1 MLPERKQKF
10 VGMARAAKEP
20 TLLDCF
26 NLERFTKWKLL
37 IHTTARVF
45 LVCQRLKARSPLRL
59 EPEVKDLEN
68 AERMW
73 IMEAQKGLQL
83 DKLKR
88 LCPTTENGLVLVGGR
103 TERWMQATWNRQ
115 KFVLLPGKHPIS
127 MLIARYFHE
136 IGGHLGIN
144 AKITI
149 VSKCLRCKK
158 KLMRMSGQVMSP
170 LPIERLRPGPPF
182 ENICID
188 YFGPYLI
195 RGEVQ
200 KRIRGKCWGV
210 ILTCIAVRAVYI
222 DVAFDCSTDGFLQ
235 LLRRFASLRGWPRK
249 IFSDPATNLVGA
261 SNELKEQIKGLD
273 WKRIE
278 EFGHQE
284 GFQWKFAPADAPW
297 YNGTAEALIKSTKRA
312 LDAAVGVSVLSFSE
326 LQTCMMEAAQ
336 LVNQRPIGALP
347 STPDDGTY
355 LCPNDLILGRSS
367 AKIPQGPFQ
376 ERASRKYR
384 LDFIEALVSAFW
396 KRWTREVFPN
406 LVLQPKWHT
415 EERNLQAGD
424 VVLVKDSNSLR
435 GKWKMARVKQAHISE
450 ESTKGPDRIQHGK
463 RDHRRSRKSCSEP
476 STSCT
481 GG

>member
-1 MLPERKQKF
+1 MQEEADEDVWTSDESIAVR
-10 VGMARAAKEP
+10 
-20 TLLDCF
+20 T
-26 NLERFTKWKLL
+26 
-37 IHTTARVF
+37 TTAR
-45 LVCQRLKARSPLRL
+45 
-59 EPEVKDLEN
+59 
-68 AERMW
+68 
-73 IMEAQKGLQL
+73 
-83 DKLKR
+83 
-88 LCPTTENGLVLVGGR
+88 
-103 TERWMQATWNRQ
+103 
-115 KFVLLPGKHPIS
+115 
-127 MLIARYFHE
+127 
-136 IGGHLGIN
+136 
-144 AKITI
+144 
-149 VSKCLRCKK
+149 
-158 KLMRMSGQVMSP
+158 
-170 LPIERLRPGPPF
+170 PPF

-222 DVAFDCSTDGFLQ
+222 DVAVDCSTDAFLQ
-235 LLRRFASLRGWPRK
+235 LLRRFASFRGWPRK
-249 IFSDPATNLVGA
+249 VFSDPATNLVGA

-284 GFQWKFAPADAPW
+284 GFQWKFSPADAPW
-297 YNGTAEALIKSTKRA
+297 YNGTAEALVKSTKRA

-367 AKIPQGPFQ
+367 SKVPQGPFL

-384 LDFIEALVSAFW
+384 LDFIQALVSAFW
-396 KRWTREVFPN
+396 KRWTHEVFPS
-406 LVLQPKWHT
+406 LVLRPKWHT

-435 GKWKMARVKQAHISE
+435 GKWKMARVKLAHISE
-450 ESTKGPDRIQHGK
+450 DQRVRRVRITYHTENGTKEDVERPVQNLLLLAPAD
-463 RDHRRSRKSCSEP
+463 D
-476 STSCT
+476 TSAEAECCVNDA
-481 GG
+481 